1 MTYSHM
7 GEPHY
12 HWRYDVSLLSS
23 GRDQVGPSRYCRQ
36 QRGLDMSLLFLLFD
50 YKCLVYGRS
59 TCNLTESRLKV
70 ISKYSFLFYSLGYT
84 RQINQTCIQT
94 TWVLYGQA
102 KRAISTGQLHASLRF
117 HTLPINVLVL
127 NGSLGKSNLEVG
139 FPLRCFQR
147 LSHPNVATGQC
158 HWRDNPN
165 TRGSSTPVLSYQEQ
179 LLSNLQRPRQIG
191 TELSHDVLN
200 PARVPL

>member
-12 HWRYDVSLLSS
+12 HWRDDVSLLSS
-23 GRDQVGPSRYCRQ
+23 RRDQVVPSCYCRQ

-70 ISKYSFLFYSLGYT
+70 ISKYIYSKAFALQD
-84 RQINQTCIQT
+84 RLIRALIQT

-102 KRAISTGQLHASLRF
+102 KRAISTG
-117 HTLPINVLVL
+117 
-127 NGSLGKSNLEVG
+127 
-139 FPLRCFQR
+139 
-147 LSHPNVATGQC
+147 
-158 HWRDNPN
+158 
-165 TRGSSTPVLSYQEQ
+165 
-179 LLSNLQRPRQIG
+179 
-191 TELSHDVLN
+191 
-200 PARVPL
+200 